1 MSALRR
7 IWHQAKIHPGFF
19 ISICITTFFKKYNH
33 LFSKTTDWLEWCSRT
48 LSHQRTTMSNLLVL
62 RSQLTYELQRL
73 YWITSVTIY
82 KPTILFVCNFI
93 IWDKIWNTQDTPE
106 DGRNGRAE
114 EGQYEYWLFIIVGR

>member
-1 MSALRR
+1 MLKD
-7 IWHQAKIHPGFF
+7 IV
-19 ISICITTFFKKYNH
+19 T
-33 LFSKTTDWLEWCSRT
+33 SKNNYVKSLSLEVSVCF
-48 LSHQRTTMSNLLVL
+48 
-62 RSQLTYELQRL
+62 LTYELQRL